1 MDLPSPDP
9 LPPVEE
15 DNSEQADIGTQA
27 NDVADDARLRQ
38 TSLNGETERGGRSNP
53 AQIIPDDTPDL
64 VDKMNEMHRSGHI
77 DNDAFVGEP
86 MMDDEEDMLGSTDRD
101 NDEL

>member
-1 MDLPSPDP
+1 MDRPSPDP
-9 LPPVEE
+9 LPPVNE
-15 DNSEQADIGTQA
+15 DNSEQADSGTQA

-38 TSLNGETERGGRSNP
+38 TSLNEETERGGRSNR

-77 DNDAFVGEP
+77 DNDAFAGEP
-86 MMDDEEDMLGSTDRD
+86 MMDDEDDVLGSTDLD
-101 NDEL
+101 DDEL